1 LTFGS
6 SEFGRLRDTADL
18 AHVPTHDENISG
30 DRVTSPNI
38 SQDPATDD
46 LPVTHDARLEAGDR
60 IRRQVLGDAH
70 VDRSRSL
77 ATPFTRPM
85 QDLVTEFCW
94 GTIWT
99 RPGLD
104 ARTRS
109 LINVAMLT
117 ALGKGDELRLHV
129 QGAIR
134 NGCSEEEVQEVLLQA
149 AVYCGIPTALEATRH
164 AKAALEALDQK

>member
-1 LTFGS
+1 
-6 SEFGRLRDTADL
+6 
-18 AHVPTHDENISG
+18 VNISG
-30 DRVTSPNI
+30 DRVTSQNA
-38 SQDPATDD
+38 SQEPATDD
-46 LPVTHDARLEAGDR
+46 VSMAHDARLEAGDQ

-70 VDRSRSL
+70 VDRSRNL
-77 ATPFTRPM
+77 ATPFTRPL

-94 GTIWT
+94 GAIWT

-104 ARTRS
+104 PRTRS

-117 ALGKGDELRLHV
+117 AMGKGDELRLHV

-149 AVYCGIPTALEATRH
+149 AVYCGIPAALEATRH
-164 AKAALEALDQK
+164 AQAALEALEQG